1 MFNKKNSIKEILR
14 NTKNLLIQDNE
25 LSKEKENFDAKLS
38 KALEGNILVLNKLS
52 NNDNIDEID
61 KRSKKITQIVEYQ
74 SNDSLLL
81 NKEIKDKSEILVL
94 SNEIKENSQA
104 LLLNNEILD
113 DDKKAH
119 IQNIENSEEISDL
132 AEIQKDAYTK
142 NLNLDSSIDQINN
155 ELELNNQNNV
165 TEGKSYLSILER
177 IEQLENKKEAII
189 KKLDQ
194 TIEESR
200 LRDPSE
206 EISLKFDILSNQISN
221 DVDSKID
228 KLNDEINLINE
239 EKDGIY
245 QELNSQKELV
255 ESGFAGIEL
264 SSENLK
270 NQIEN
275 IETKIEDSQKFQEEN
290 IENKLKV
297 LENKIEENIENKL
310 NLLDVKINQKLEELQ
325 CILEED
331 REKKKIEEEE
341 KNKDPNYQ
349 ANLRL
354 NSIYKILE
362 AQISHSLINNNLSI
376 NKESAQNILNEV
388 SQPQN
393 INTKISTIKETDTL
407 KETNQMLESILH
419 STRLLSEDIKNLK
432 NQNINQFKATD
443 GSKIE
448 LINNQLQSLVQQQ
461 HKLDKMHAEVN
472 SLSNQKSK
480 LEEIGNQLKSLP
492 EDKSNLNSILS
503 DQKSKLEEVFSFL
516 KSIQSES
523 SKTQKLDDLI
533 QYFKNSEI
541 QKLEHI
547 QFDFRGIRQ
556 FEDLNSSKKFLE
568 ELILSETQNWIKS
581 NQKTIEDISKKL
593 LYK

>member
-270 NQIEN
+270 NQIDN

-325 CILEED
+325 RILEED